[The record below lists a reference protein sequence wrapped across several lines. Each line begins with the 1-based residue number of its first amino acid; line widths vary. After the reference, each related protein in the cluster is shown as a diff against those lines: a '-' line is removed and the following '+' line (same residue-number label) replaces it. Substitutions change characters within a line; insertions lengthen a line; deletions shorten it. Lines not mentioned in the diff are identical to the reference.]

1 MASYAHYALQKL
13 HILPSQFM
21 ELDRADKAFI
31 IASIDLR
38 VEAEKK
44 EAKKAQKKQGA
55 RYGNHIITDSVI

>member
-44 EAKKAQKKQGA
+44 EAKKAQKK
-55 RYGNHIITDSVI
+55 